1 MKKKLVTVLL
11 MITVLTGMVAATGC
25 GNSSGKDGKIH
36 INLVQY
42 KPEAVKA
49 FEKMEE
55 EIGRASCR
63 ERV

>member
-36 INLVQY
+36 MI
-42 KPEAVKA
+42 
-49 FEKMEE
+49 
-55 EIGRASCR
+55 R
-63 ERV
+63 